1 MTTGKLYDFSIHS
14 QIPCQEKIAIFQ
26 HFTPSKSLGK
36 FLFNMKIK
44 FIKRN
49 TLVIYPKE
57 FKTYVQQKFI
67 RGHNSIIYNN
77 QKVSICR

>member
-1 MTTGKLYDFSIHS
+1 MMTTGKLYDFSIHS
-14 QIPCQEKIAIFQ
+14 RIPCQQKVAIFQ
-26 HFTPSKSLGK
+26 HFTPSKSLGN

-57 FKTYVQQKFI
+57 FKTYVQ
-67 RGHNSIIYNN
+67 HNKNLYMVIAVLFTIT
-77 QKVSICR
+77 KK